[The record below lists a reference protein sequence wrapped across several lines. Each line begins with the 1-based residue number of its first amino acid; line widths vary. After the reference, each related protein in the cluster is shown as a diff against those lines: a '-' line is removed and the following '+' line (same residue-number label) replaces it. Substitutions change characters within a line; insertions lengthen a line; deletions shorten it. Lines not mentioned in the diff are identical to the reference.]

1 VSFGFIR
8 LLPGDPVVL
17 MAGERSL
24 TPERHAEL
32 LKQFG
37 FDRPV
42 WEQYMHYVWDLL
54 HGDLG
59 VSLKTKMPVLQEFL
73 TLFPA
78 TVELSLA
85 AMLFAVLLG
94 IPAGELQIMNA
105 RVSDQKD
112 VYTEFLYGRL
122 QRQGYLQRDAQRMIN
137 QDRNV
142 FGATMVALGHAD
154 GMVTGVTRNYATS
167 LSDILQA
174 IDPRKDVRPIGLSI
188 IIGKTGP
195 IMIADTSV
203 TEMPGAQELAEIAI
217 SAATA
222 AHKLG
227 FTPRVAFLSY
237 STFGNPPGERMAKVR
252 DAVALLDAKGDV
264 GFEYD
269 GEMAVDVALNP
280 DARRLY
286 PFCRLTGAANVL
298 VMPAIHSAAISTK
311 IAATLGG
318 VTVLGPLLVGLKSS
332 VQIAQLDATAQDI
345 VNLAAFA
352 AYNPNG

>member
-1 VSFGFIR
+1 
-8 LLPGDPVVL
+8 
-17 MAGERSL
+17 
-24 TPERHAEL
+24 
-32 LKQFG
+32 
-37 FDRPV
+37 
-42 WEQYMHYVWDLL
+42 
-54 HGDLG
+54 
-59 VSLKTKMPVLQEFL
+59 
-73 TLFPA
+73 
-78 TVELSLA
+78 
-85 AMLFAVLLG
+85 
-94 IPAGELQIMNA
+94 
-105 RVSDQKD
+105 
-112 VYTEFLYGRL
+112 
-122 QRQGYLQRDAQRMIN
+122 
-137 QDRNV
+137 
-142 FGATMVALGHAD
+142 
-154 GMVTGVTRNYATS
+154 
-167 LSDILQA
+167 
-174 IDPRKDVRPIGLSI
+174 
-188 IIGKTGP
+188 
-195 IMIADTSV
+195 
-203 TEMPGAQELAEIAI
+203 MPGAHELAEIAI
-217 SAATA
+217 SAAKA

-280 DARRLY
+280 EARRLY